1 MPDLKPKIPADY
13 SVPSLSQVTVAAG
26 GTARFRCKVQ
36 RADSTFRW
44 RKNGVLISVDQ
55 SERLEI
61 RVRTRKGKSV
71 GALIIRKAS
80 DSDSGCYSC
89 ETNGANQTLNRTS
102 WRLDVTEGLCLSVQY
117 CLYVAGICTTVYMDL
132 RLCCFTVYSCMTPC
146 IGIKSIN
153 ILNSG
158 HLF

>member
-1 MPDLKPKIPADY
+1 MPELKPKIPADY
-13 SVPSLSQVTVAAG
+13 SVPSLSQVTVVAG

-71 GALIIRKAS
+71 GALIVRKAS

-117 CLYVAGICTTVYMDL
+117 CTVRSRYMYHRIYGPPPLLFHRILMYDPLYRHKIYKHT
-132 RLCCFTVYSCMTPC
+132 
-146 IGIKSIN
+146 K
-153 ILNSG
+153 
-158 HLF
+158 